1 MLHSTTFKYISNIS
15 ITIGDTTMT
24 YKSKF
29 GFGCMRLPLT
39 DENDPTSVDQELFNQ
54 MVDKYMEK
62 GFNYFDTSYA
72 YHGGTSETA
81 IRKAVVERYPR
92 ESYQICDKM
101 PTWALTSEEDN
112 EKFVNEM
119 LERLSI
125 DYFDVF
131 FIHNINVPWL
141 KLAEKSNTFEYVKKM
156 KEDGVARKIGFSF
169 HDDSKLLKKVLDKY
183 GDFLDI
189 VQLELNYLDWE
200 DPSIEARKCYEL
212 CVEHDID
219 VYVMEPLKG
228 GVIVNLPDEIKNDF
242 EEFNPDKSIAS
253 LAIRFCASLDN
264 VKMVLSGMSK
274 MSDLD
279 DNIDTFENFEPLT
292 ASESEFLENMAL
304 KLREKVAVPC
314 SECGYCIDACPEMIP
329 IPEYF
334 NIYNIS
340 KNQPQSNIYRLY
352 YDKLGDEKVPA
363 SECTYCGTCIE
374 HCTQKID
381 IPEELEKLCEHFE
394 EGFSPYG

>member
-1 MLHSTTFKYISNIS
+1 
-15 ITIGDTTMT
+15 MT

-39 DENDPTSVDQELFNQ
+39 DENNPSSVDQELFNQ
-54 MVDKYMEK
+54 MVDRYMEK

-92 ESYQICDKM
+92 ESFQICDKM

-112 EKFVNEM
+112 DKFVNEM
-119 LERLSI
+119 LERLAI

-141 KLAEKSNTFEYVKKM
+141 KLAEKCNTFEYIKKM
-156 KEDGVARKIGFSF
+156 KENGVARKIGFSF

-189 VQLELNYLDWE
+189 AQLELNYLDWD

-212 CVEHDID
+212 CVEHGLD

-253 LAIRFCASLDN
+253 FAIRFCASLDS

-279 DNIDTFENFEPLT
+279 DNIDTYENFEPLT
-292 ASESEFLENMAL
+292 DNESEFLENMAL

-334 NIYNIS
+334 NIYNTS